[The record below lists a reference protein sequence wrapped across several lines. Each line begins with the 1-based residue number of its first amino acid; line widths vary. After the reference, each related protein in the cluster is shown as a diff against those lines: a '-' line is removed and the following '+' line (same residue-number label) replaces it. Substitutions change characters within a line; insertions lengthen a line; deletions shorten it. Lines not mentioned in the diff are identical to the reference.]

1 MVLMHQGRHTRDE
14 QLWWEKYALYH
25 LFISNEGHGN
35 VINNPDNNAKYPDLA
50 VWIAQQRAVKVAR
63 SQEEVDALENMGM
76 IWDLDKL
83 YWQRD
88 LILYD
93 RYFEKYADGD
103 PAGYTTV
110 SELLK
115 YVDDGSLDDGF
126 ENDGQKVKLGEKIYI
141 LRKRIAYQCWENPD
155 YDARREEP
163 DGSKRN
169 KHLKT
174 VMDLTPSQINDLI
187 RVNFTMKCGGRGT
200 RMRSFM
206 MPLNK
211 YLESRRLVG
220 KTIDYQYQ
228 VPNNY
233 K

>member
-35 VINNPDNNAKYPDLA
+35 VIGNPVNNAKYPDLGQ
-50 VWIAQQRAVKVAR
+50 WIINQRRDYKLR
-63 SQEEVDALENMGM
+63 QCRTQEEIDSLENVGM

-83 YWQRD
+83 YWERD

-110 SELLK
+110 RELLE

-126 ENDGQKVKLGEKIYI
+126 ENDGQEVRLGEKIYQ
-141 LRKRIAYQCWENPD
+141 LRRRIAYQCWENPD

-163 DGSKRN
+163 NGTKRN

-174 VMDLTPSQINDLI
+174 CMDLTPSQINDLI
-187 RVNFTMKCGGRGT
+187 RVNFTMKYGGTGK
-200 RMRSFM
+200 SVS
-206 MPLNK
+206 LHE
-211 YLESRRLVG
+211 YLERRPVG
-220 KTIDYQYQ
+220 KNIDYRYT